1 MAAPSMSVT
10 SSSEP
15 LHASPVGVKATDEST
30 TPRTPLPAAPMAE
43 PTTGNPE
50 SRRAAPPTKQ
60 VTKPAQ
66 ALGEILVERKLV
78 TKGQLAQAMDRQKR
92 TRRRPCCD
100 VRL

>member
-1 MAAPSMSVT
+1 
-10 SSSEP
+10 
-15 LHASPVGVKATDEST
+15 
-30 TPRTPLPAAPMAE
+30 MAE

-92 TRRRPCCD
+92 TRRRLGRVLVEMGFATPETILEALSGQLGC
-100 VRL
+100 RRRG